1 MGISEAVLKKTAAEI
16 EEIIAIDSDE
26 ELRDLDLIPSKS
38 SRGKGKVGG
47 SFQEV
52 PEFADL
58 QQPTFHNL
66 PTDLRDALTSMTTFL
81 ENLLT
86 RKMQSLTEQV
96 EAAKDY
102 ISEK

>member
-1 MGISEAVLKKTAAEI
+1 MIL
-16 EEIIAIDSDE
+16 
-26 ELRDLDLIPSKS
+26 SKS
-38 SRGKGKVGG
+38 SKGKGKVGG

-58 QQPTFHNL
+58 QRLTFDNL

-81 ENLLT
+81 ETLLT

-96 EAAKDY
+96 EAAK
-102 ISEK
+102 IT